1 MKKNNIIIIVGVL
14 LLISTVI
21 AAGDSVLKQYLD
33 DKGKLVYE
41 VDDSDDMTFI
51 LHESMLASDLIPL
64 AIYEIKLKED
74 KLIEVIK

>member
-1 MKKNNIIIIVGVL
+1 MKKINIIIIVCVL

-21 AAGDSVLKQYLD
+21 AAGAPVLKQYLD